1 MGVER
6 LPEVQSGLDFWRYFV
21 CVYPSGKVGLK
32 PYHTVLQ
39 VLDDSVALD
48 RPPIH
53 SGFTVGYLDSV
64 LNVRHVCH
72 RWFIRLAWIL
82 HAWCLDTQSYPE
94 STSLSLSHF
103 RYCDPTL
110 TGGLLQLGMEDWATS
125 AVCTM
130 FCFMGVPSCGRSK
143 LTPQIKS
150 LAERESDVTVHLL
163 WVESR
168 KAALFSRLSWLPFS

>member
-1 MGVER
+1 M
-6 LPEVQSGLDFWRYFV
+6 

-72 RWFIRLAWIL
+72 R
-82 HAWCLDTQSYPE
+82 
-94 STSLSLSHF
+94 
-103 RYCDPTL
+103 
-110 TGGLLQLGMEDWATS
+110 
-125 AVCTM
+125 
-130 FCFMGVPSCGRSK
+130 
-143 LTPQIKS
+143 
-150 LAERESDVTVHLL
+150 
-163 WVESR
+163 
-168 KAALFSRLSWLPFS
+168 